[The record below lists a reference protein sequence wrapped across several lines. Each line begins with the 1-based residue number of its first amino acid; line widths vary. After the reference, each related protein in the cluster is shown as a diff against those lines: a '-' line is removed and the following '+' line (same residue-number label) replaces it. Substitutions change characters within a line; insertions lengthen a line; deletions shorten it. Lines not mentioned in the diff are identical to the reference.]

1 MTTKIFSN
9 ELEKIVLN
17 EFMDEKNGGLFASI
31 NTDKTDIVTEDKLLL
46 DVSLAIL
53 AFTQQKNY
61 LALEKCIL
69 ALEKFKDPNNIGYF
83 EILDTISLPYEVG
96 KIKTTFT
103 QLLTGYSLY
112 TAGQVTDNENLQTK
126 GNELIEKVSDTYF
139 KYNHATRF
147 TEEWSSILSEEKKL
161 SDASLFIYVL
171 NTLNID
177 KYQTKSS
184 SLTKL
189 LMNFLD
195 GQRGAFSVL
204 NINNQPIESKGKTLA
219 DMSLLIFSLS
229 TILDQDNSYVEI
241 IDQTIQFI
249 IDNYSHPF
257 TKGYWNKS
265 DSFGIVSVDSIPVY
279 YNHAESPFPIKSTQ
293 SHALFLL
300 ALKKYKINTKNS
312 QYDPIIKELLTQ
324 LSIYFNDKNG
334 GLMLGQG
341 NWFSTPTNPTVPL
354 ARHTMVPPFTVGSFV
369 VGNNRYLPLHQK
381 TATLQLIGILALENE
396 TIQDNEELP
405 HLPYTKIDFNTDKTY
420 VSTEKLTDSYINEDT
435 YLAWSK
441 KTVSGFAFGLTP
453 YKSPLGFKSDRTP
466 QNFSA
471 LHVVADMKV
480 LNRTIQ
486 NQENLQIILRSSQNS
501 DGGFGEQPSLLSE
514 LFTTYCVVFTNYILG
529 SYDFDVKKC
538 IEFIQNCQNTDGGF
552 GNAPGYPSDVWHSNF
567 GTLLLHI
574 LDDEPKDKEAL
585 IQYLLNAQNADGGFG
600 VIPNGVSETFS
611 TFRAVDS
618 LLISG
623 VDIPNKE
630 KTIQWLKKLQDSNG
644 GFKYQE
650 NKIVSFVGSYHAI
663 GALYLLNEL
672 PDDVEQAKKWIASHQ
687 SPDGGFSRA
696 ENNPSDT
703 TDEGFIA
710 IHASYMLERK
720 INPYWVAI
728 IT

>member
-1 MTTKIFSN
+1 
-9 ELEKIVLN
+9 
-17 EFMDEKNGGLFASI
+17 MDEKNGGLFASI
-31 NTDKTDIVTEDKLLL
+31 NTGKTDIVTEDKLLL

-53 AFTQQKNY
+53 AFTQLKNY
-61 LALEKCIL
+61 QALEECIL

-83 EILDTISLPYEVG
+83 EILDTTSLPYEVG

-112 TAGQVTDNENLQTK
+112 EAGQVTDNETLQIK
-126 GNELIEKVSDTYF
+126 GSELIEKVSDTYF
-139 KYNHATRF
+139 KYNHAMRF
-147 TEEWSSILSEEKKL
+147 TEDWSRILSEDKKL
-161 SDASLFIYVL
+161 SDVSLFIYVL
-171 NTLNID
+171 NTLNIE

-184 SLTKL
+184 SLIKL

-195 GQRGAFSVL
+195 DQKGAFSVL
-204 NINNQPIESKGKTLA
+204 NTNNQPIESKGKTLA
-219 DMSLLIFSLS
+219 DLSLLIFSLS
-229 TILDQDNSYVEI
+229 TILDQDTSYVEI

-249 IDNYSHPF
+249 IENYSHPF

-265 DSFGIVSVDSIPVY
+265 DSSGVVSVDSTPVY

-300 ALKKYKINTKNS
+300 ALKKYKISTENS

-324 LSIYFNDKNG
+324 LSIYFDKKNG

-341 NWFSTPTNPTVPL
+341 NWFSTPTTPTVPL

-396 TIQDNEELP
+396 TVSIEKQLP
-405 HLPYTKIDFNTDKTY
+405 HLPYVKKEFNTDKTY
-420 VSTEKLTDSYINEDT
+420 VSTGRLSTSYIDENDYIE
-435 YLAWSK
+435 WSE
-441 KTVSGFAFGLTP
+441 KTISGFAFGLTP
-453 YKSPLGFKSDRTP
+453 YRSPLGFKSDRTP

-471 LHVVADMKV
+471 LHVAADMKV
-480 LNRTIQ
+480 LDKTIP
-486 NQENLQIILRSSQNS
+486 NKENLQIILRSSQNS

-529 SYDFDVKKC
+529 SYDFDVKMC
-538 IEFIQNCQNTDGGF
+538 IEFIKNCQNPDGGF
-552 GNAPGYPSDVWHSNF
+552 GNAPGYPSDVWHSTF

-585 IQYLLNAQNADGGFG
+585 IQYLLNAQNIDGGFG

-611 TFRAVDS
+611 TFRAIDS
-618 LLISG
+618 LRISG
-623 VDIPNKE
+623 VDIPNKQ
-630 KTIQWLKKLQDSNG
+630 KTIQWLKKLQDTNG

-650 NKIVSFVGSYHAI
+650 NKTVSFVGSYHAI

-696 ENNPSDT
+696 ENSPSDT

-710 IHASYMLERK
+710 IHASYMLEQK
-720 INPYWVAI
+720 INPYWVAL